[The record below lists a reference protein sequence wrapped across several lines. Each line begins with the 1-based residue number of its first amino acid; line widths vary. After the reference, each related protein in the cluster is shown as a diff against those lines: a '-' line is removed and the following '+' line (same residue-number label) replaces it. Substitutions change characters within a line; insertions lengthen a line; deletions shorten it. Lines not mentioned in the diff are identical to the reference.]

1 MVYKISY
8 HYHLPS
14 FLSQLIE
21 EAVEVLGF
29 TLGSQYLKKP
39 QIMALWMFIPH
50 LFTLSV
56 VPEQNE
62 MASGNG
68 TTKLAVWSGWWC
80 VISRK
85 SSAAGT
91 SWSVLTAWW
100 HPTALCASSGKCAVY
115 PQGSQIIGSEEL
127 KTGTICQITEHMRL
141 PVSTV
146 SLIQHVSDL
155 KQILQPISA
164 KRPKGVGCGV
174 LFFLKPKILNSSE
187 GPSVTCWWM
196 ESWVQ
201 HLSLVPVLP

>member
-1 MVYKISY
+1 
-8 HYHLPS
+8 
-14 FLSQLIE
+14 
-21 EAVEVLGF
+21 
-29 TLGSQYLKKP
+29 
-39 QIMALWMFIPH
+39 MALWMFIPH

-174 LFFLKPKILNSSE
+174 LYFCIWNLKSSTVQKGLLLHADGWKAE
-187 GPSVTCWWM
+187 SSTWVWSLFCPNWW
-196 ESWVQ
+196 WAC
-201 HLSLVPVLP
+201 LCPWRGDNVLK